1 MAAAV
6 SMPDYDGLPVAIP
19 VFPLTGALLLPGG
32 EMPLNIFEPRYI
44 AMIEWALGEG
54 RWLGMV
60 QPRDTREQ
68 TVSDTH
74 PMFGVGC
81 LGRIT
86 QFSETG
92 DGRYLI
98 TVSGKCRFS
107 VAEELSMLN
116 GFRRVA
122 PAYDAFAGDLGD
134 MELDAALR
142 QDLFQALK
150 AYLEK
155 NGYEPDWEALEN
167 TPDVALVASMAM
179 ACPFEPAEKQALLEA
194 EDLAARTRCLIAV
207 LDMAQHDEAA
217 PDPDADGGS
226 DKTRSR
232 H

>member
-1 MAAAV
+1 MAAAAP
-6 SMPDYDGLPVAIP
+6 MPGLVDLPTEIP

-32 EMPLNIFEPRYI
+32 EMPLNIFEPRYL
-44 AMIEWALGEG
+44 AMIDWALGED

-86 QFSETG
+86 QFSESG

-98 TVSGKCRFS
+98 TVSGRCRFDI
-107 VAEELSMLN
+107 ADELSLLN
-116 GFRRVA
+116 GFRRIV
-122 PAYDAFAGDLGD
+122 PAYDAYACDLGD
-134 MELDAALR
+134 DTLDAALR
-142 QDLFQALK
+142 QQLFHTLK

-155 NGYEPDWEALEN
+155 NGYEPDWQALEN

-194 EDLAARTRCLIAV
+194 EDLASRTRCLIAV
-207 LDMAQHDEAA
+207 LDMAQHDEPVDSEDDSA
-217 PDPDADGGS
+217 PDPG
-226 DKTRSR
+226 RSR